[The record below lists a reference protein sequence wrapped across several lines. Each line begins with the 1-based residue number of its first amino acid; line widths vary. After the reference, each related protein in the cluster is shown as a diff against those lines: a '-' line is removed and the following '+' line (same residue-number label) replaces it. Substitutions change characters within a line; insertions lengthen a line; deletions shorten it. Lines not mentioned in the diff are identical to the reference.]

1 MNLVVFSPEHVEG
14 VMALCRSEGRPSLAN
29 EPDRARKALSAPGV
43 ITIVALENGS
53 VVGFAQLQTDSTLQ
67 AHLSLIA
74 VAREQRGRHIGTR
87 LIEEAFAR
95 SGAERIDVVSTEGSD
110 GFYES
115 LPHRR
120 LPGYRLYPR
129 KIT

>member
-1 MNLVVFSPEHVEG
+1 
-14 VMALCRSEGRPSLAN
+14 
-29 EPDRARKALSAPGV
+29 V
-43 ITIVALENGS
+43 ITIVAVEDGG
-53 VVGFAQLQTDSTLQ
+53 VVGFAQLRTDGTLQ

-74 VAREQRGRHIGTR
+74 VAREQRGKHIGTR

-95 SGAERIDVVSTEGSD
+95 SGAERIDAVSSERSD

-120 LPGYRLYPR
+120 FPGYRLYPF
-129 KIT
+129 KSTQEK